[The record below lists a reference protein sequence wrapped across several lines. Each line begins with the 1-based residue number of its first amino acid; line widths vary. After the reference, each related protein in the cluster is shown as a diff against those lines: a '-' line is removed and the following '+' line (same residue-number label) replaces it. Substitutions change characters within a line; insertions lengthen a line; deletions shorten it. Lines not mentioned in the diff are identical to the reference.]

1 MNSTIILIG
10 PLGAGKST
18 VGRLLAKKLELP
30 QCSVDDVRWK
40 YYEEIG
46 YDKVLASKIAKS
58 NQGIEEQLRY
68 SKSFEVHTIER
79 VLSDHN
85 HSVID
90 FGASNS
96 VYDDE
101 LQFSRVKNAL
111 ASYPNV
117 ILLLPSPD
125 PEESAE
131 ILNAR
136 LTQIVKAKG
145 EEVNKE
151 LFDLNEYFI
160 KHLSNYRL
168 AKVVIYTKGKTPEE
182 ICDEIFQKI
191 VR

>member
-1 MNSTIILIG
+1 MNSSIILIG

-18 VGRLLAKKLELP
+18 VAHLLAKKLGLP

-40 YYEEIG
+40 YYEEID

-58 NQGIEEQLRY
+58 DQGVRGQLHY
-68 SKSFEVHTIER
+68 SKPFEVYAVER
-79 VLSDHN
+79 VLSDH
-85 HSVID
+85 SYSIID

-101 LQFSRVKNAL
+101 LLFSRVKNAL
-111 ASYPNV
+111 APYPNV

-125 PEESAE
+125 PAESVK

-136 LTQIVKAKG
+136 LAQIVKAKG
-145 EEVNKE
+145 EEINNE

-160 KHLSNYRL
+160 KHSSNHRL
-168 AKVVIYTKGKTPEE
+168 AKFVIYTKDKTPEE
-182 ICDEIFQKI
+182 ICNEIFQKL
-191 VR
+191 V